1 MVILMSILLLLIK
14 GNSLNPNYESVI
26 INLVAAG
33 FSLRRDDRD
42 KCSASYIEPRSASGG
57 LKVAATPFHNL
68 GQNIP
73 LSSVLY
79 WIASEI

>member
-42 KCSASYIEPRSASGG
+42 KCSASYIEPRN